1 MKEPGI
7 LLPIHYILGLG
18 QEDSSLDFNDR
29 RDFETDYKKAL
40 PAALAVE
47 VFIIFVGTR

>member
-7 LLPIHYILGLG
+7 LYAYYILGLG
-18 QEDSSLDFNDR
+18 QEDSSIDFNDQEI
-29 RDFETDYKKAL
+29 FETDYKKAL